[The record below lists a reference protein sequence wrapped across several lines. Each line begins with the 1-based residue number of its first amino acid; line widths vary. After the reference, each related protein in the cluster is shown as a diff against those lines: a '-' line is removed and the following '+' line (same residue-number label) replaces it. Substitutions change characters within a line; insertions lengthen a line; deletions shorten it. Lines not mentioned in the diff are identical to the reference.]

1 MQADA
6 FTDEFICSQI
16 EAQKWKMS
24 RMTLGKLQGLFKV
37 LYLLLRCK
45 IVKGHLDHGER
56 YPVEVL
62 FKGSLE

>member
-1 MQADA
+1 MENVLVDLG
-6 FTDEFICSQI
+6 
-16 EAQKWKMS
+16 EAA
-24 RMTLGKLQGLFKV
+24 GLFKV
-37 LYLLLRCK
+37 FIVEVQ